1 MGSTYFYLEFLLAYF
16 TLLTPHYRN
25 PAIFALEYTLVPD
38 ASYPTQLDQ
47 TTAGYF
53 HILSRLPNS
62 NSSRICIAG
71 DSAGATL
78 VLSFLLSLSTNK
90 TNASPQQQQRPG
102 FATLISPWASLISDR
117 NRNTRSDYLN
127 ANSLHLYGSQ
137 YAGHPANLSSFL
149 VSPGACTKGSIWAKA
164 VPSGGMTIM
173 YGSEEVLGPEIRELV
188 LTLRGAGVGV
198 SVKEE
203 PGGIHA
209 WVVARVFLEGTLEG
223 RVKGLRDL
231 IGGLRRAI
239 PRVGEEGEEGI
250 MET

>member
-1 MGSTYFYLEFLLAYF
+1 
-16 TLLTPHYRN
+16 
-25 PAIFALEYTLVPD
+25 
-38 ASYPTQLDQ
+38 
-47 TTAGYF
+47 
-53 HILSRLPNS
+53 
-62 NSSRICIAG
+62 
-71 DSAGATL
+71 
-78 VLSFLLSLSTNK
+78 
-90 TNASPQQQQRPG
+90 
-102 FATLISPWASLISDR
+102 
-117 NRNTRSDYLN
+117 
-127 ANSLHLYGSQ
+127 
-137 YAGHPANLSSFL
+137 
-149 VSPGACTKGSIWAKA
+149 
-164 VPSGGMTIM
+164 M